1 MIPTSSRLVDLDPW
15 HNGQVSVNRGR
26 ARKFDIRSCIVDVM
40 AINDPSRPRKGNF
53 SPRVPALEYRIVS
66 YVLSITRIA
75 IRVLIKDYH

>member
-40 AINDPSRPRKGNF
+40 AINDPSRPRKFQPPCSDTNSNIESF
-53 SPRVPALEYRIVS
+53 LAS
-66 YVLSITRIA
+66 YPSYAMLRY
-75 IRVLIKDYH
+75 VLIKDH